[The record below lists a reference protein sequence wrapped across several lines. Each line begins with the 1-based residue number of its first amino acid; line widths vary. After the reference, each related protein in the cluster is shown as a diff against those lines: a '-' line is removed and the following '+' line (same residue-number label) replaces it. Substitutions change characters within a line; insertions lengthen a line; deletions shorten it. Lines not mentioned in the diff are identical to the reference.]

1 MREQH
6 IEAVLKARIEA
17 LGGLCWKLVCPG
29 TTGVPDR
36 ICMVGGRVVFVE
48 VKAPGEKPRP
58 IQNLRIQQLRNLG
71 FHVTVLDS
79 LDGIEE
85 VARAL
90 QTS

>member
-6 IEAVLKARIEA
+6 IEAVLKAHIEA

-58 IQNLRIQQLRNLG
+58 IQTRRIQQLRDLG
-71 FHVTVLDS
+71 FHVIVLDDI
-79 LDGIEE
+79 DGIEE
-85 VARAL
+85 VADVLRA
-90 QTS
+90 S

>member
-6 IEAVLKARIEA
+6 IEAVLKAHIEA

-58 IQNLRIQQLRNLG
+58 IQNLRSQQLRNLG
-71 FHVTVLDS
+71 FHVIVRDS

>member
-1 MREQH
+1 
-6 IEAVLKARIEA
+6 
-17 LGGLCWKLVCPG
+17 
-29 TTGVPDR
+29 
-36 ICMVGGRVVFVE
+36 MVGGRVVFVE